1 MLELRQ
7 WQAARCRRVTAP
19 SGQRHKDATQHD
31 HLRKQNKVLRMRGPC
46 GQGGPTPRM
55 GPGAQQAPG
64 ELLEGMNFWTAG
76 SLWDSTWRGG
86 WEIRPGSED
95 GGACIRDGRLEEE
108 EEEEGR
114 GAGYMC
120 REDVKRESAGRWFQE
135 TRGRPEVNQAQ
146 EKGREESRNMQESR
160 YLVTLRREGGTCPRL
175 QAERQ
180 EQWRDGGWCLWRE
193 QVWVVDTPVPGR
205 LRPQQSLLG
214 CVPEREGPPGP
225 EKASATC
232 QNRVNK
238 GRTTIP
244 SMLRPGGVTAGGGCA
259 APAWWARDRGRH
271 PSL

>member
-19 SGQRHKDATQHD
+19 SGQRHKDATQHG
-31 HLRKQNKVLRMRGPC
+31 QNKVLRMRGPC
-46 GQGGPTPRM
+46 GQ
-55 GPGAQQAPG
+55 GAQQAPG

-76 SLWDSTWRGG
+76 SLWESTWRGG

-95 GGACIRDGRLEEE
+95 GGACIRVGSLEEE

-114 GAGYMC
+114 GPGYMC

-160 YLVTLRREGGTCPRL
+160 YLATLRREGGTCPRL

-180 EQWRDGGWCLWRE
+180 EQWRDGGW
-193 QVWVVDTPVPGR
+193 
-205 LRPQQSLLG
+205 SL
-214 CVPEREGPPGP
+214 EGT
-225 EKASATC
+225 S
-232 QNRVNK
+232 V
-238 GRTTIP
+238 
-244 SMLRPGGVTAGGGCA
+244 GGGY
-259 APAWWARDRGRH
+259 
-271 PSL
+271 PSPR